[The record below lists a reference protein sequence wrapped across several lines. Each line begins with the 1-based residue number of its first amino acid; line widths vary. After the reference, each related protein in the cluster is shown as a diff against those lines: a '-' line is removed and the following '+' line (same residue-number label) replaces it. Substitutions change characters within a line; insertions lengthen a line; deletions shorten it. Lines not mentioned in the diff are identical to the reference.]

1 MVCIFCEKES
11 VENWFGSFCPQC
23 RQIKNL
29 GNVYGF
35 DRILEI
41 LKKCCIRNETQL
53 EKKID
58 NHKRSKSV
66 DDESYI
72 DKPTTTSRRA
82 TRASS
87 AAKEV

>member
-1 MVCIFCEKES
+1 MCEKES

-23 RQIKNL
+23 RQIKN
-29 GNVYGF
+29 
-35 DRILEI
+35 
-41 LKKCCIRNETQL
+41 
-53 EKKID
+53 

-82 TRASS
+82 TRSSS